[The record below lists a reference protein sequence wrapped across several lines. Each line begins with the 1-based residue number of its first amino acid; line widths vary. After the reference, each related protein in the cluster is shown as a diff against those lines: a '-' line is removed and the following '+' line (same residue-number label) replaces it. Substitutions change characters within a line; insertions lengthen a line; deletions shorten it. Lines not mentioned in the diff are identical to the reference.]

1 MQITKKDLIPLLLLP
16 VIWGSYY
23 VASQQFVGFTSTFIS
38 GLGIRLVTL
47 VLLTIIM
54 CSRKEMGLLL
64 KTKGMT
70 HRLIIIGIFGFLL
83 DFTAFIGLSLSSA
96 ASGTALLK
104 CDVLMVNIMSVIIY
118 KERFT
123 WKSWLWTIV
132 MLIAV
137 FMVMGVDFL
146 HFQITDPGNIFFLLS
161 AFFVSC
167 NAFVIKSVQTNKVVP
182 VCDDVIA
189 YFNNFVTMILFFIA
203 SLVTGSLGQ
212 FAVLGESVGALLA
225 LGIAGVGQTLI
236 YVVYYYNLRNYPV
249 WLVKIFLL
257 FMPVVTTFITFFLFG
272 EVMSAEQYLGIVVL
286 IIGAVGILLEQ
297 RAPEENKNIM

>member
-1 MQITKKDLIPLLLLP
+1 MEITKKDLVPLLLLP
-16 VIWGSYY
+16 VIWGCYY
-23 VASQQFVGFTSTFIS
+23 VASQQWVGFTSTFIS

-54 CSRKEMGLLL
+54 CSRHEMGLLL
-64 KTKGMT
+64 KTGCMT
-70 HRLIIIGIFGFLL
+70 YRLVIIGIFGFLL

-104 CDVLMVNIMSVIIY
+104 CDVLMVNVMSVIIY

-132 MLIAV
+132 MLIGV
-137 FMVMGVDFL
+137 FMVMGVDFR

-167 NAFVIKSVQTNKVVP
+167 NAFIIKSVQKNDRVP

-189 YFNNFVTMILFFIA
+189 YFNNFVTMVIFFAA
-203 SLVTGSLGQ
+203 SLITGSLRQ
-212 FAVLGESVGALLA
+212 FAVLGENIWAAAA
-225 LGIAGVGQTLI
+225 LGISGIGQTLI
-236 YVVYYYNLRNYPV
+236 YVVYYHNLRTYPV

-257 FMPVVTTFITFFLFG
+257 FMPVVTTFITFTLFG
-272 EVMSAEQYLGIVVL
+272 EVMIIEQYLGIAVL
-286 IIGAVGILLEQ
+286 IAGAVGILLEQ
-297 RAPEENKNIM
+297 RTPEENKNKM